1 MRSGFNCLATFAGRL
16 VSSGSLMIFA
26 ISANVHVRPSA
37 DGGGAQNE
45 AGEDAGRSASG
56 GGRLGLVEIGIAL
69 QQAHHALAE
78 IELLGKIGRVPV
90 IVSLLARADLS
101 DGVGAIHDAVGPGAI
116 DVEEANGFVGQ
127 QVGMRHK
134 VFEGHADEH
143 AQVSQ
148 ETLHVRRHAR
158 YGAILRHLLL
168 DVHADAEQFLS
179 DDQRLSHRE
188 APGVVRL
195 R

>member
-26 ISANVHVRPSA
+26 VGAHVHVRPSA
-37 DGGGAQNE
+37 DGAGAQDE
-45 AGEDAGRSASG
+45 AGEDAGRSASY
-56 GGRLGLVEIGIAL
+56 GGRLGLVEIRLAL

-78 IELLGKIGRVPV
+78 IELLGEVGRVTV

-101 DGVGAIHDAVGPGAI
+101 DGVGAIDDAVGPGAI
-116 DVEEANGFVGQ
+116 DVEEADGFVGQ
-127 QVGMRHK
+127 QVGMRHE

-148 ETLHVRRHAR
+148 E
-158 YGAILRHLLL
+158 G
-168 DVHADAEQFLS
+168 LS
-179 DDQRLSHRE
+179 M
-188 APGVVRL
+188 
-195 R
+195 